1 MLVQSRPR
9 PPGTAVVVVYADGV
23 FDAFHHG
30 HARMLEQARA
40 AVEGPVRLVV
50 GLHSDAD
57 VLANK
62 GPTVMTYAERR
73 EMLRHVRWVD
83 EIVDDAPWRIT
94 EAFMAAR
101 GIDWVAHDGDPYPTD
116 DGNDLYEAPKR
127 IGRFI
132 ATQRTPGV
140 STTNIV
146 QRVLD
151 DADLYRERNNKRSA
165 AAGLTR

>member
-1 MLVQSRPR
+1 MY
-9 PPGTAVVVVYADGV
+9 AVFYIYMYMEAVVVYADGV

-30 HARMLEQARA
+30 HARMLEQAKA
-40 AVEGPVRLVV
+40 AVDGPVRLVV

-73 EMLRHVRWVD
+73 EMLRHIKWVD
-83 EIVDDAPWRIT
+83 EVCDNAPWKIT
-94 EAFMAAR
+94 EEFMIER
-101 GIDWVAHDGDPYPTD
+101 GIDWVAHDGDPYPSA
-116 DGNDLYEAPKR
+116 DGQDLYEVPKR
-127 IGRFI
+127 LGRFI

-140 STTNIV
+140 STTDIV

-151 DADLYRERNNKRSA
+151 NTDLYRSRNEGRRAKPHA
-165 AAGLTR
+165 T